1 MEKTRK
7 WRKILAMMLTVVMM
21 LQNAQ
26 SVMVFADVTNE
37 QIEQRL
43 AGNQEQTEETQP
55 AQSQVD
61 TRANGEEYK
70 TQSQETQDNGN
81 DGVDIGSPDAG
92 STTTEAKTSN
102 ADVSATIT
110 QSVFQADVSG
120 TTCNFVQMTAQIT
133 NNDTENPATGVSI
146 KALLNSAQLSWVNKY
161 GTETAG
167 AGAYAVDSNNTAD
180 LPDGSADGYNQIVMW
195 TDQTIGAG
203 ETVAYQFAAQI
214 IPENLDGVVNAWYVD
229 GTSCSY
235 TWENT
240 EILVPTPAPVESTPE
255 VAPPQTEPEEKP
267 EVKPEETTPEV
278 TEAPEVT
285 PAPEVTEVPEA
296 TPTPEVTEVPEA
308 TPTPEVT
315 EVPEATPTP
324 EPTQAADDDKQAKLD
339 EQNKLLSQ
347 SKDRLNLKKAPA
359 SNAKKNVKVQDGI
372 NGTTPENVSD
382 DVVYAEADKL
392 GEFITS
398 VTMYTSDGKP
408 YNPSSTVA
416 SNGKASFRLTI
427 SENDSINSEDGK
439 VHQLKAGRTY
449 TYELPTDLIK
459 NIREENGSIY
469 DTETGESWGTYRIY
483 TTSNGRIG
491 LDVTFND
498 NIGADAE
505 SGKPWN
511 TATTVTFTAQ
521 FRSDQIKTGET
532 ERIEFGDKATVD
544 VKFSD
549 AQTVTAVKSAG
560 EYVTSIGENGGF
572 RFTIDMDVDSDI
584 SKPITVTDT
593 LGSNLKLPKDP
604 KFEIKKGDTV
614 VDPSKY
620 TIDSTKNPFVITF
633 GEGLEKGEYSISYDA
648 EIKEIDKVNGKI
660 AGLNNNADIEYNGK
674 KVSAP
679 FEVDFSYDWIRK
691 NGTQVPG
698 TREVKWEL
706 NVNNSAL
713 RDISGKEI
721 TDQLITP
728 DNVYYDTTKPLK
740 IYRIENGLKINYVTV
755 DDWTTILKEDGKSWA
770 YTMGADA
777 GTYAYVF
784 EYSTIATQDGTY
796 FNTAR
801 IGKVPALGEVNVSSG
816 TGDGSGVGKRFV
828 EITSDKKYAK
838 WESTITIGTKG
849 SPSKDVIYTDTLLGN
864 HNFADPLSLQYGT
877 PDESVTGYASKVY
890 YTGVDRNDNFKLDRN
905 SDQKFTINFGK
916 FEPANQVRTIT
927 VTYYTLIDGS
937 GKLQNS
943 ATGLINDKT
952 YGAVA
957 SKVVSNRGLEKHG
970 RYNGDGTITWQID
983 IENGTGSWTEFTD
996 TYDAQ
1001 YQTIDTNSI
1010 QLYEGQTK
1018 PLNSNLYIKDIWNNG
1033 NGQFGFKVWLEN
1045 PGFSYR
1051 IVYNSRLKNID
1062 NSQWNDSLL
1071 IKNKVTA
1078 TGIGSSNEAEVTIPS
1093 NVFDKKVTQEAT
1105 EGTDK
1110 KFIAKYELDINPN
1123 KLDLSG
1129 GNSGQN
1135 DYHISD
1141 VMTGRSEVKTDTIKI
1156 IDQDTGNQIPIKDG
1170 TGYQAGKPCYT
1181 FRMND
1186 NNVLE
1191 IIIYNGNPHYY
1202 KLTYDAEIKP
1212 AQPGVTENVDYSN
1225 TATFSIANVKIID
1238 IVENHVEIEQDSS
1251 ASSSASYVGI
1261 KVKKVDNFNYGL
1273 TLPGATFAIC
1283 EGAFNNY
1290 EEAASKTV
1298 IERTTTVNGKTGS
1311 LDIGEGY
1318 FGQLSRT
1325 EENGTLRAGQTY
1337 TIYEIAAP
1345 NGYKLDKKTYII
1357 TFPKTDGTVVTVPT
1371 GSTLKEFGSTVTV
1384 ADQKVTSLYVEKVW
1398 ENDNNNEDGNRA
1410 SITVALKKTVNGITS
1425 TVENSSEELSNDNS
1439 WKYTWNELPTQE
1451 SVNGNTYPVSYS
1463 VEEINVPSG
1472 YSVSYSNVTY
1482 DESKNRYECTV
1493 TNTYTKQVKEVS
1505 VKKVWNDEN
1514 NQDGN
1519 RPNEIQVTLQ
1529 RTYTDAQGNEVRNE
1543 DVPVA
1548 ILAKDKTNPVTLKGS
1563 RSNTEGSWEPYS
1575 WGKLP
1580 ARINGK
1586 DITYSVKETI
1596 KYADNT
1602 PDNQKYTSN
1611 VTSTDKNGKVEI
1623 VLTNSI
1629 GTEKVNVTVSKKWQ
1643 NDNNNEDGNRPTS
1656 ITYVL
1661 YKKVN
1666 NSVEEINEK
1675 KVEVKKDGSWPD
1687 ATWEN
1692 LPKKSAGQV
1701 ITYLVKEKNV
1711 QFYEPSL
1718 SENEDGSGNFKY
1730 TMTNTYHRPET
1741 SVKVN
1746 KVWEDDNNRDGK
1758 RPAKITV
1765 TVKEVSGNSTQDVT
1779 FVQSGNESSVDLPK
1793 AGVGDDDKWSHTW
1806 ENLLKY
1812 RNGKEIEY
1820 TVEETAENNGLNSYE
1835 EPTVS
1840 KTKPKK
1846 SENVWNLLLT
1856 NTKKIEKVKVTVT
1869 KTWNDNNDQDGV
1881 RSNIKS
1887 ITFILKAN
1895 GENEK
1900 TYSMDSTAISSV
1912 NDWTQWTYEWSD
1924 LPKYE
1929 NGGTKINYTVDE
1941 SVEYKTGQNI
1951 DSRKYNEPVIS
1962 KISEDTDGNLV
1973 FNVTNTYTPETMSVK
1988 ATKTWDDNDNTDGL
2002 RDNIDKIIL
2011 TLQKRVAQGDVYSGD
2026 FTSEGIAE
2034 ATYEVPK
2041 DKYVDSDNWNTWDN
2055 LPKYAN
2061 GKLIQYRVKE
2071 DITYK
2076 TGETRSYTQK
2086 YNGNDSLDAS
2096 YVTGENKTNNQAA
2109 VAIQNVYGSEKIT
2122 INVNKIWNDREDRD
2136 GLRKHIKSIEFKLQ
2150 GRNKGTENWTTL
2162 TGKTQERDLSGDNP
2176 NYDIQVTWDNLSK
2189 YEGGVLREY
2198 RVVETVT
2205 YKDGTKDDEKYESP
2219 KYRNNLICGASGTVE
2234 IINTHIP
2241 EKVKVKVKKT
2251 WDDANNQDNYRPS
2264 ELNVT
2269 LYKVV
2274 ESGNGSTQ
2282 DVEVT
2287 EFPTAGES
2295 ANRTLTG
2302 VGVNKW
2308 SDEWTELYKYENGK
2322 EIQYKVLENSFDKK
2336 DKYTEKLESSEAIEN
2351 GTKVYS
2357 FTFTNTHTTDTTKL
2371 AVIKNWDDGNDIDG
2385 IRPKEIKL
2393 ELLADGTKIQDITLS
2408 ASKDPTRN
2416 WKWTSDDLPVNT
2428 KRTDKNT
2435 DYHRIVYTVKETT
2448 AFAEGTYKVSYMY
2461 QSELGTEVKP
2471 NENSWDTC
2479 ILTNTHETGTTN
2491 VLLLKYWY
2499 DNENKDRP
2507 EEAKFELTKQIWNTE
2522 TGKYDDPVTV
2532 DGSTKTVKGSAA
2544 LHLWQTTWEGLP
2556 KKENGKDIIYAV
2568 KELDVP
2574 KGYTAIIT
2582 GEKNVYTA
2590 TNILSTIKIHK
2601 RAIAGL
2607 QELEG
2612 AHMEL
2617 YVRDKETNT
2626 LEKIAEWVSG
2636 GEAKVITSKD
2646 NSKLVPGA
2654 VCVLKETAAPDGY
2667 TLAQD
2672 VEFTINSDGKVQEVY
2687 MYDGA
2692 TKVNVSK
2699 KTITGESEEGLEGAE
2714 LQILDKNGK
2723 PVSVDGQDYWTSD
2736 GTTKTISNLPVGN
2749 YILHEKKAPD
2759 GYYTAD
2765 DISFEITADGEVKV
2779 KTGETE
2785 EKVTELTMIDYP
2797 VTVSISKKDVTGKNE
2812 LKGATLGLYRVE
2824 SVTNPET
2831 GETTENLVQ
2840 VGETW
2845 ESGNTPKEIKN
2856 LIIGETYVLKE
2867 LKAPNG
2873 YSYAADIRF
2882 VVKND
2887 KEAEVVDH
2895 VQNIEM
2901 LDGKHNIQ
2909 IAKVVKGSD
2918 NSYVNVPGAEMQ
2930 IKKGDDIIEEWTSEN
2945 KPHIVE
2951 DKDNKIVSGETYI
2964 LHEKKAPAG
2973 YLLASDIVF
2982 TVGNDGK
2989 VSVVNDES
2997 QTNTSLINMIDEPQ
3011 TVTVL
3016 KTKEDGVTPLAG
3028 AKLQIVDSSKDKNDE
3043 GYVVETWTSGETA
3056 HTVEAKLSA
3065 DKTYYLEEVNA
3076 PAGYTI
3082 AERQKIDL
3090 DSTTKLISV
3099 VMKDAQTKVT
3109 ISKKAITG
3117 TDSIGGAEL
3126 RVIDKDGKVVVE
3138 KWTTKAG
3145 EDTTVTGVFNVG
3157 ETYTLQEVTPP
3168 AGYAKAAD
3176 INFTLNKK
3184 GEIVINDKTETSVV
3198 MRDAKLQIKVSKKD
3212 ITDTDE
3218 LPGAVLQIL
3227 DKADNSVIAEWT
3239 TTDKPVIITEKDCK
3253 KPLVAGNTYI
3263 LHEKTAPDGYAY
3275 AKDVEFTVHVDSIEG
3290 NEQLVTMHD
3299 AKNVVVVSKTDL
3311 AGTKELPGAKLQ
3323 ILSSDGKTVLES
3335 WTSTNE
3341 EYKVTKKLKAGE
3353 SYILREI
3360 EAPDGYA
3367 IADDVKFTVNK
3378 DGSTTKVVMKD
3389 AQTSVTVSKT
3399 DLTGEKEIA
3408 GAKLQI
3414 LNKNGKVMEEWT
3426 SDGKTHAVTAALVAD
3441 VTYILHEVSA
3451 PAGYRTAKDIEF
3463 TVDKTGKTTKVV
3475 MKDAPTKASILKTDE
3490 SGKALS
3496 GAQLVVKDSTGKELD
3511 KWTSDGKA
3519 HEITG
3524 LLTVGETYT
3533 LSEVS
3538 APSGYTVAP
3547 DQTFKMEDKDV
3558 IEVTMVDYQ
3567 ASGSGQITVTKK
3579 VTYANGGDFT
3589 DLIAQDDTFYVNLF
3603 TDAAGKYP
3611 YKGALPQAIHL
3622 VNASAGSVTFS
3633 DLAQGTYYV
3642 YETDAN
3648 GNVINLNQQGM
3659 HNGSQFMCTVDG
3671 GSNTVKLD
3679 LKAGPK
3685 EGAVNLENVF
3695 FDIPTGYSY
3704 KGEINI
3710 NKQVLKGTTQ
3720 TTTDDTFYA
3729 GIFTK
3734 GDDGVYNLFTL
3745 VQLVQN
3751 DTVTVEVPLGG
3762 KDGTE
3767 PINYYILETDADG
3780 NILDLDVFEYE
3791 VTGEGTV
3798 ALSKDN
3804 LSGNINL
3811 VNKIPEDTDGKLRV
3825 QKTDGNGVGLAG
3837 ASFRLTDEDGSVI
3850 DEWTSEA
3857 SAHELELEPGT
3868 YTLTEVQAPTGYT
3881 GAGSVTIKVDDD
3893 YNFSVSGEIDYS
3905 YKGGLLKIVNK
3916 ATPSTPSSGTPVS
3929 GGSTPASYSSALS
3942 GKVAVKTG
3950 DNTPIG
3956 AYAAVLVIAA
3966 LAIAGGIFYKK
3977 KRKNDK

>member
-43 AGNQEQTEETQP
+43 AGNQAQTEETQP
-55 AQSQVD
+55 DQSQVD

-120 TTCNFVQMTAQIT
+120 ATCNFVQMTAQIT
-133 NNDTENPATGVSI
+133 NNDTENPATGVSV
-146 KALLNSAQLSWVNKY
+146 KALLNSAQLNYVNGY
-161 GTETAG
+161 GTETTG
-167 AGAYAVDSNNTAD
+167 AGAYVVDSNNTAD
-180 LPDGSADGYNQIVMW
+180 LPSGSADGYNQIVMW

-214 IPENLDGVVNAWYVD
+214 IPASLDGVVNAWYVD

-240 EILVPTPAPVESTPE
+240 EILVPTQAPVEPAPE
-255 VAPPQTEPEEKP
+255 VVPPQTEPEEKP

-315 EVPEATPTP
+315 EVPEVTPTP
-324 EPTQAADDDKQAKLD
+324 EPTQAVDDDKQAKLD
-339 EQNKLLSQ
+339 EQNKLLGQ
-347 SKDRLNLKKAPA
+347 SKDRLKIRKA
-359 SNAKKNVKVQDGI
+359 AKAQGDVTNEGDGEGETPVAV
-372 NGTTPENVSD
+372 NG
-382 DVVYAEADKL
+382 DVVYANADEL
-392 GEFITS
+392 GKFITS
-398 VTMYTSDGKP
+398 VIMHTSDGNIYDPKKSP
-408 YNPSSTVA
+408 DVA
-416 SNGKASFRLTI
+416 SNGKASFTLTI
-427 SENDSINSEDGK
+427 SESDTKNADGK
-439 VHQLKAGRTY
+439 YEQLKPGIEYEY
-449 TYELPTDLIK
+449 TLPTDLIK
-459 NIREENGSIY
+459 NIKTENGVIY
-469 DTETGESWGTYRIY
+469 DTSAEAETWGTYEI
-483 TTSNGRIG
+483 SSADDGRVKLKVIFNNKIG
-491 LDVTFND
+491 TVEND
-498 NIGADAE
+498 G
-505 SGKPWN
+505 SPWL
-511 TATTVTFTAQ
+511 TATTLTFTAQ
-521 FRSDQIKTGET
+521 FNSEKIITGQKEEIK
-532 ERIEFGDKATVD
+532 FGDSAKID

-549 AQTVTAVKSAG
+549 AQTITAAKSAG
-560 EYVTSIGENGGF
+560 NYNPSIGTNGGF
-572 RFTIDMDVDSDI
+572 RFTIDMTVDS
-584 SKPITVTDT
+584 TVTDQIVLSDE
-593 LGSNLKLPKDP
+593 LGINLKLASVPN
-604 KFEIKKGDTV
+604 FVIKNGETVVTDYTLDTSSNPFTITFPNGLSKGD
-614 VDPSKY
+614 
-620 TIDSTKNPFVITF
+620 
-633 GEGLEKGEYSISYDA
+633 YSISYDT
-648 EIKEIDKVNGKI
+648 ELKDGVIDSVNGAQI
-660 AGLNNNADIEYNGK
+660 SGLTNTAQISYGNKTTPDITY
-674 KVSAP
+674 KVP
-679 FEVDFSYDWIRK
+679 FSYDWIK
-691 NGTQVPG
+691 KHGNQVAG
-698 TREVKWEL
+698 TREVKWTL
-706 NVNNSAL
+706 DVNNSAL
-713 RDISGKEI
+713 VDIGGK
-721 TDQLITP
+721 TVKDQLKNADFI
-728 DNVYYDTTKPLK
+728 YYDTTKPLK
-740 IYRIENGLKINYVTV
+740 IYKIIGNDRQAYSTIT
-755 DDWTTILKEDGKSWA
+755 DWTQILETDGKSWS
-770 YTMGADA
+770 YKMPDDA
-777 GTYAYVF
+777 GKFAYVF
-784 EYSTIATQDGTY
+784 EYSTIATKDGTY
-796 FNTAR
+796 LNTAN
-801 IGKVPALGEVNVSSG
+801 IGNATSIGQTTIAIGTG
-816 TGDGSGVGKRFV
+816 TGDGIQKQFV
-828 EITSDKKYAK
+828 EITEDKNYAK
-838 WESTITIGTKG
+838 WKTTVTIGKDG
-849 SPSKDVIYTDTLLGN
+849 STTDVVYSDTLYGN
-864 HNFADPLSLQYGT
+864 HNFADKLTLQYGEPNEKT
-877 PDESVTGYASKVY
+877 KGYASKVY
-890 YTGVDRNDNFKLDRN
+890 YSGINKIEGIAVAQGSSKE
-905 SDQKFTINFGK
+905 FTINFGK
-916 FEPANQVRTIT
+916 FAKADKNYTIT
-927 VTYYTLIDGS
+927 IIYYTSVDGS
-937 GKLQNS
+937 GNLQNL
-943 ATGLINDKT
+943 ATGEINDKT
-952 YGAVA
+952 YADVA
-957 SKVVSNRGLEKHG
+957 STVISNKGLEKHG
-970 RYNGDGTITWQID
+970 TYDSTNQTITWQID
-983 IENGTGSWTEFTD
+983 IENGTGDWTEFTD
-996 TYDAQ
+996 TYDSQ
-1001 YQTIDTNSI
+1001 YQEILPNTISI
-1010 QLYEGQTK
+1010 SEGQNVLSTRG
-1018 PLNSNLYIKDIWNNG
+1018 YIRDFQDNKNG
-1033 NGQFGFKVWLEN
+1033 TFTFEALLEN
-1045 PGFSYR
+1045 KSSSYR
-1051 IVYNSRLKNID
+1051 ITYVSRLKNID
-1062 NSQWNDSLL
+1062 SARWHDVLA
-1071 IKNKVTA
+1071 IKNTIAAKGI
-1078 TGIGSSNEAEVTIPS
+1078 TGTGTDTVNIPS
-1093 NVFDKKVTQEAT
+1093 NVFDKNVIPAIK
-1105 EGTDK
+1105 GSDG
-1110 KFIAKYELDINPN
+1110 KFIAKYELDINPH
-1123 KLDLSG
+1123 KFDLSG
-1129 GNSGQN
+1129 DDNTKK

-1141 VMTGRSEVKTDTIKI
+1141 VMTGRSEILTDTIKI
-1156 IDQDTGNQIPIKDG
+1156 INQDTQTEIPVRGG
-1170 TGYQAGKPCYT
+1170 TGYVEGQPCYSYEVT
-1181 FRMND
+1181 D
-1186 NNVLE
+1186 DNVLNL
-1191 IIIYNGNPHYY
+1191 IIYNGNPNYY

-1212 AQPGVTENVDYSN
+1212 TTPGITEYVDYSN
-1225 TATFSIANVKIID
+1225 TATFSIASVKVTD
-1238 IVENHVEIEQDSS
+1238 VVERHVEIIQDSS
-1251 ASSSASYVGI
+1251 ASAHASFVGV
-1261 KVKKVDNFNYGL
+1261 KVKKVDKYNNAQVL
-1273 TLPGATFAIC
+1273 AGATFAIC
-1283 EGAFNNY
+1283 EGAY
-1290 EEAASKTV
+1290 SDYDEASKRQAIATS
-1298 IERTTTVNGKTGS
+1298 TTVATEDTGKG
-1311 LDIGEGY
+1311 LKAGECY
-1318 FGQLSRT
+1318 FGQLNDT
-1325 EENGTLRAGQTY
+1325 TKNGTLSSKTTY
-1337 TIYEIAAP
+1337 TIYETNP
-1345 NGYKLDKKTYII
+1345 PEGYQLDKTTYII
-1357 TFPKTDGTVVTVPT
+1357 TFPSTNAAEVVTLPAGSKWADF
-1371 GSTLKEFGSTVTV
+1371 GSTLTVS
-1384 ADQKVTSLYVEKVW
+1384 DQPVTSLKVQKIWDDSNNKDRNRPKSITLGLYRKVGNNPEEKVSGRDQTITADTVV
-1398 ENDNNNEDGNRA
+1398 NDTNIWNAVWNDLP
-1410 SITVALKKTVNGITS
+1410 TMLTVNNVNYKVTYS
-1425 TVENSSEELSNDNS
+1425 VKEVDTLNDYN
-1439 WKYTWNELPTQE
+1439 
-1451 SVNGNTYPVSYS
+1451 VSYS
-1463 VEEINVPSG
+1463 GVE
-1472 YSVSYSNVTY
+1472 Y
-1482 DESKNRYECTV
+1482 DANTKVYKCTV
-1493 TNTYTKQVKEVS
+1493 TNKYNEQLKEVS
-1505 VKKVWNDEN
+1505 VKKVWDDEN

-1529 RTYTDAQGNEVRNE
+1529 RTYTDAQGEEVKNE
-1543 DVPVA
+1543 DVPA
-1548 ILAKDKTNPVTLKGS
+1548 TILAKDKTNPVTLKGS

-1575 WGKLP
+1575 WGELP
-1580 ARINGK
+1580 ARVNGK

-1629 GTEKVNVTVSKKWQ
+1629 GTEKVNVTVSKKWK
-1643 NDNNNEDGNRPTS
+1643 DDKNNADGNRPKS
-1656 ITYVL
+1656 ITYEL
-1661 YKKVN
+1661 YNNGKKIDEKTITVN
-1666 NSVEEINEK
+1666 L
-1675 KVEVKKDGSWPD
+1675 DGSWPD
-1687 ATWEN
+1687 ATWKD
-1692 LPKKSAGQV
+1692 LPKKSGGQV
-1701 ITYLVKEKNV
+1701 ITYLVKEKDV
-1711 QFYEPSL
+1711 QFYKSSS
-1718 SENEDGSGNFKY
+1718 SENEDTSGNFKY
-1730 TMTNTYHRPET
+1730 TMTNTYQRPET

-1779 FVQSGNESSVDLPK
+1779 FVRSGNKSSVDLPK
-1793 AGVGDDDKWSHTW
+1793 DDDKWSHTW
-1806 ENLLKY
+1806 EGLLKY
-1812 RNGKEIEY
+1812 RGGKEIEY
-1820 TVEETAENNGLNSYE
+1820 TVEETAENNGLNSYD

-1840 KTKPKK
+1840 KTKPTE
-1846 SENVWNLLLT
+1846 SENVWNLCLT
-1856 NTKKIEKVKVTVT
+1856 NKKEIEKVKVTVT

-1895 GENEK
+1895 GENKE
-1900 TYSMDSTAISSV
+1900 TYPMDSTAISSI
-1912 NDWTQWTYEWSD
+1912 NDWTQWTYQWSD

-1929 NGGTKINYTVDE
+1929 NGGKEINYTVDE

-1962 KISEDTDGNLV
+1962 KTSEDTDGNLV
-1973 FNVTNTYTPETMSVK
+1973 FNVTNTYTPETISVR
-1988 ATKTWDDNDNTDGL
+1988 ATKKWDDENNKDGL
-2002 RDNIDKIIL
+2002 RNKIEKITL
-2011 TLQKRVAQGDVYSGD
+2011 TLQKSVAPYNGFTDVETGVVCEIFPNSDGSY
-2026 FTSEGIAE
+2026 T
-2034 ATYEVPK
+2034 
-2041 DKYVDSDNWNTWDN
+2041 DSNNWKTWTD

-2071 DITYK
+2071 DITY
-2076 TGETRSYTQK
+2076 TSGETRKYTQT
-2086 YNGNDSLDAS
+2086 YNGTSLEAS
-2096 YVTGENKTNNQAA
+2096 NVTGDKGNVATVDIKNSQKPETISVRVSKT
-2109 VAIQNVYGSEKIT
+2109 
-2122 INVNKIWNDREDRD
+2122 WNDDEDRD
-2136 GLRKHIKSIEFKLQ
+2136 GLRKHIASIKFELQSRDKSTNGTAANGWTIQE
-2150 GRNKGTENWTTL
+2150 NKIYDF
-2162 TGKTQERDLSGDNP
+2162 TGDTP
-2176 NYDIQVTWDNLSK
+2176 NYNINEFSWDGLSK
-2189 YEGGVLREY
+2189 YKGGILQEY

-2205 YKDGTKDDEKYESP
+2205 YKDDTKESQKYDSP
-2219 KYRNNLICGASGTVE
+2219 EYQNNLISEKSGTVV
-2234 IINTHIP
+2234 ITNTHIP
-2241 EKVKVKVKKT
+2241 EKVKVKVTKI
-2251 WDDANNQDNYRPS
+2251 WNDAENQDNYRPDT
-2264 ELNVT
+2264 LKVT
-2269 LYKVV
+2269 LCKSV
-2274 ESGNGSTQ
+2274 ESEGEMRT
-2282 DVEVT
+2282 EKVT
-2287 EFPTAGES
+2287 EFPTKDS
-2295 ANRTLTG
+2295 ADRTLT
-2302 VGVNKW
+2302 NPSW
-2308 SDEWTELYKYENGK
+2308 ADEWTELYKYENGK
-2322 EIQYKVLENSFDKK
+2322 EIQYKVLENSFENK
-2336 DKYTEKLESSEAIEN
+2336 DKYEESLSSGETTENEI
-2351 GTKVYS
+2351 KVYT
-2357 FTFTNTHTTDTTKL
+2357 FTFTNKHTTDTTKL
-2371 AVIKNWDDGNDIDG
+2371 TVVKNWVDGNNVDN
-2385 IRPKEIKL
+2385 IRPNEIKL
-2393 ELLADGTKIQDITLS
+2393 ELLADGVKLQDITLK
-2408 ASKDPTRN
+2408 ASEDEDKN
-2416 WKWTSDDLPVNT
+2416 WRWTSGDLPVNSE
-2428 KRTDKNT
+2428 RTPEDSEN
-2435 DYHRIVYTVKETT
+2435 HRIVYTVKETAT
-2448 AFAEGTYKVSYMY
+2448 FAEGTYKVSYSY
-2461 QSELGTEVKP
+2461 LSDQGGSVKP
-2471 NENSWDTC
+2471 DEKSWDTC
-2479 ILTNTHETGTTN
+2479 VLTNTHETDTTN

-2499 DNENKDRP
+2499 DNDNAQRP
-2507 EEAKFELTKQIWNTE
+2507 EEAKFQLTKQVWNTE
-2522 TGKYDDPVTV
+2522 SGKYDDPVTV
-2532 DGSTKTVKGSAA
+2532 DNSVKTIKGSSA
-2544 LHLWQTTWEGLP
+2544 LHLWQTTWENLP

-2568 KELDVP
+2568 EEINVP

-2590 TNILSTIKIHK
+2590 INVLSTLEIHK
-2601 RAIAGL
+2601 TDITGS

-2612 AHMEL
+2612 AQMEL
-2617 YVRDKETNT
+2617 YVRNEKTNK
-2626 LEKIAEWVSG
+2626 LEKITEWKSG
-2636 GEAKVITSKD
+2636 NTAKVITSKD
-2646 NSKLVPGA
+2646 DSRLVPGA
-2654 VCVLKETAAPDGY
+2654 KCVLRETAAPNGY
-2667 TLAQD
+2667 TIAKD
-2672 VEFTINSDGKVQEVY
+2672 VEFTINSDGKVQQVY

-2692 TKVNVSK
+2692 TEVKVSK
-2699 KTITGESEEGLEGAE
+2699 KTLTGEGEEGLEGAR
-2714 LQILDKNGK
+2714 LQILDKDGK
-2723 PVSVDGQDYWTSD
+2723 AVSVDGQEFWTSD
-2736 GTTKTISNLPVGN
+2736 GTTKTISNLPVGS
-2749 YILHEKKAPD
+2749 YTLHEVEAPN
-2759 GYYTAD
+2759 GYYVAD
-2765 DISFEITADGEVKV
+2765 DINFEITADGEVKV

-2785 EKVTELTMIDYP
+2785 EKVDEITMIDYP

-2824 SVTNPET
+2824 TITDSET
-2831 GETTENLVQ
+2831 EKTTENLVQ
-2840 VGETW
+2840 VGESW
-2845 ESGNTPKEIKN
+2845 ETGDTAKEIKN
-2856 LIIGETYVLKE
+2856 LTIGATYVLRE

-2873 YSYAADIRF
+2873 YSYAEDIRF
-2882 VVKND
+2882 TVKGD
-2887 KEAEVVDH
+2887 KEAEVVNH
-2895 VQNIEM
+2895 VQSIEM
-2901 LDGKHNIQ
+2901 LDGRHNIQ
-2909 IAKVVKGSD
+2909 IAKVAKGSD
-2918 NSYVNVPGAEMQ
+2918 DSYINIPGAEMQ
-2930 IKKGDDIIEEWTSEN
+2930 IKKGDDIIETWISGD
-2945 KPHIVE
+2945 KPHAVE
-2951 DKDNKIVSGETYI
+2951 DKDNKIIAGETYI
-2964 LHEKKAPAG
+2964 LHEEKAPAG
-2973 YLLASDIVF
+2973 YLLASDITF
-2982 TVGNDGK
+2982 TVRNDGT

-3016 KTKEDGVTPLAG
+3016 KTEADGTTPLKG
-3028 AKLQIVDSSKDKNDE
+3028 AKLQIIDSSKDKNED
-3043 GYVVETWTSGETA
+3043 GYVVESWTSEETA
-3056 HTVEAKLSA
+3056 HTVAAKLSR
-3065 DKTYYLEEVNA
+3065 DKTYYLEEVEA
-3076 PAGYTI
+3076 PSGYTV
-3082 AERQKIDL
+3082 AERQEIKL
-3090 DSTTKLISV
+3090 DATTKLISV
-3099 VMKDAQTKVT
+3099 VMKDKQTKVT

-3117 TDSIGGAEL
+3117 EDSIGGAVL
-3126 RVIDKDGKVVVE
+3126 QVVDKDGKVVVE

-3145 EDTTVTGVFNVG
+3145 EDTTVTGVFSVG

-3168 AGYAKAAD
+3168 AGYAKASD
-3176 INFTLNKK
+3176 IKFTLDDK
-3184 GEIVINDKTETSVV
+3184 GEIVINNKTEKSVV
-3198 MRDAKLQIKVSKKD
+3198 MRDAKIQIKVSKKD

-3227 DKADNSVIAEWT
+3227 DKANNNKVIKEWT
-3239 TTDKPVIITEKDCK
+3239 TTDKPTIIKSDDLEKGNTF
-3253 KPLVAGNTYI
+3253 VVGNTYI

-3353 SYILREI
+3353 SYILRET

-3648 GNVINLNQQGM
+3648 GNVINLDQQGM

-3734 GDDGVYNLFTL
+3734 GDDGVYNLFTV

-3804 LSGNINL
+3804 LAGNINL

>member
-1 MEKTRK
+1 MDKTKK
-7 WRKILAMMLTVVMM
+7 WRKILAMMLTIVMM

-43 AGNQEQTEETQP
+43 AGGQTQTEQQQP
-55 AQSQVD
+55 DQSQVE

-70 TQSQETQDNGN
+70 TQPQESTDNGN
-81 DGVDIGSPDAG
+81 DGVDIGSPETSGA
-92 STTTEAKTSN
+92 TTEAKTSN
-102 ADVSATIT
+102 ADVSAKIT

-120 TTCNFVQMTAQIT
+120 VTCNFVQMTAEIT
-133 NNDTENPATGVSI
+133 NNDTENAATGVNI
-146 KALLNSAQLSWVNKY
+146 KALLLSSQLSYVTDY
-161 GTETAG
+161 GTLTSGVE
-167 AGAYAVDSNNTAD
+167 AYVPDSNNTSD
-180 LPDGSADGYNQIVMW
+180 LPDGSADGYDQIIMW
-195 TDQTIGAG
+195 ENQTIGAG
-203 ETVAYQFAAQI
+203 ETVSYQFAAQLNA
-214 IPENLDGVVNAWYVD
+214 ENLDGVVDAWYVD
-229 GTSCSY
+229 GTSCNY

-240 EILVPTPAPVESTPE
+240 EVLNPVQTPE
-255 VAPPQTEPEEKP
+255 ADQ
-267 EVKPEETTPEV
+267 EETPSDT
-278 TEAPEVT
+278 TQDSNQSSNQDSNQDST
-285 PAPEVTEVPEA
+285 QEA
-296 TPTPEVTEVPEA
+296 TPTPEVTEEATA

-315 EVPEATPTP
+315 ETPEATPTP
-324 EPTQAADDDKQAKLD
+324 EPTQAADEDKRAILDKQD
-339 EQNKLLSQ
+339 KLLSQ
-347 SKDRLNLKKAPA
+347 SSDRLNIKKSAKKKAKEQA
-359 SNAKKNVKVQDGI
+359 EEGQDQSVAGADVK
-372 NGTTPENVSD
+372 
-382 DVVYAEADKL
+382 YAETNEL
-392 GEFITS
+392 GEFIRS

-408 YNPSSTVA
+408 YDPNSTVA
-416 SNGKASFRLTI
+416 ANGKASFTLTI
-427 SENDSINSEDGK
+427 SENDSINSDGK

-449 TYELPTDLIK
+449 SYELPTELIK
-459 NIREENGSIY
+459 NIREENGSIL
-469 DTETGESWGTYRIY
+469 DKETGESWGKYRIY
-483 TTSNGRIG
+483 STQNGKVG

-498 NIGADAE
+498 NVGADNKD
-505 SGKPWN
+505 GKPWN
-511 TATTVTFTAQ
+511 TSTTITFTAQ
-521 FRSDQIKTGET
+521 FRSEKIKTGET
-532 ERIEFGDKATVD
+532 ETIKFGDQATVN

-549 AQTVTAVKSAG
+549 SQTITAVKSAG
-560 EYVTSIGENGGF
+560 EYDGSIGKNGGF
-572 RFTIDMDVDSDI
+572 RFNIDMDVDSDV
-584 SKPITVTDT
+584 SGAITVTDT
-593 LGSNLKLPKDP
+593 LGSNLKLSDEPD
-604 KFEIKKGDTV
+604 FEIKKGNTV
-614 VDPSKY
+614 LDSSKY
-620 TIDSTKNPFVITF
+620 TIDTTSNPFVITF
-633 GEGLEKGEYSISYDA
+633 GSGLEKGEYSISYDA

-660 AGLNNNADIEYNGK
+660 AGLNNNADIEYDGK

-740 IYRIENGLKINYVTV
+740 IYRIENGQKIDYVTV

-877 PDESVTGYASKVY
+877 PDESVTGYASNVY
-890 YTGVDRNDNFKLDRN
+890 YTGVDTNDNFKLDRN

-1156 IDQDTGNQIPIKDG
+1156 IDQDTRQQIPIKDG
-1170 TGYQAGKPCYT
+1170 TGYQAGEPCYT

-1212 AQPGVTENVDYSN
+1212 AQPGVTEDVNYSN

-1290 EEAASKTV
+1290 EDAANETV
-1298 IERTTTVNGKTGS
+1298 IKRTTTVNRKTGS

-1345 NGYKLDKKTYII
+1345 KGYKLDKKTYII
-1357 TFPKTDGTVVTVPT
+1357 TFPKTDSTVVTVPT

-1384 ADQKVTSLYVEKVW
+1384 ADQKITSLYVEKVW

-1425 TVENSSEELSNDNS
+1425 TVENSSEELSNDNN

-1482 DESKNRYECTV
+1482 VESKNRYECTV

-1505 VKKVWNDEN
+1505 VKKVWDDEN

-1519 RPNEIQVTLQ
+1519 RPKEIQVTLQ
-1529 RTYTDAQGNEVRNE
+1529 RTYTDAQGKEVRNE
-1543 DVPVA
+1543 DVPVT
-1548 ILAKDKTNPVTLKGS
+1548 ILEKDKKNPVTLKGS
-1563 RSNTEGSWEPYS
+1563 GSNTEENWEPYS
-1575 WGKLP
+1575 WGELP
-1580 ARINGK
+1580 ARVNGK

-1629 GTEKVNVTVSKKWQ
+1629 GTEKVNVTVSKEWK
-1643 NDNNNEDGNRPTS
+1643 NDNDNADGNRPKS
-1656 ITYVL
+1656 ITYEL

-1666 NSVEEINEK
+1666 GSNGEK
-1675 KVEVKKDGSWPD
+1675 IDEKTITVNRDGSWPD
-1687 ATWEN
+1687 ATWKD
-1692 LPKKSAGQV
+1692 LPKKSVGQV
-1701 ITYLVKEKNV
+1701 ITYLVKEKDV
-1711 QFYEPSL
+1711 QFYTSSL
-1718 SENEDGSGNFKY
+1718 SENKGTSGNFKY
-1730 TMTNTYHRPET
+1730 TMTNTYQRPET

-1746 KVWEDDNNRDGK
+1746 KVWADDNNRDGK

-1793 AGVGDDDKWSHTW
+1793 AGVRDDDKWSHTW
-1806 ENLLKY
+1806 EHLLKY
-1812 RNGKEIEY
+1812 RDGKEIEY
-1820 TVEETAENNGLNSYE
+1820 TVEETAENNGLNSYKS
-1835 EPTVS
+1835 TVS
-1840 KTKPKK
+1840 KPTE
-1846 SENVWNLLLT
+1846 SENVWNLRLT
-1856 NTKKIEKVKVTVT
+1856 NKKEIEKVKVTVT

-1895 GENEK
+1895 GKNEK
-1900 TYSMDSTAISSV
+1900 TYPMDSEAISRV

-1929 NGGTKINYTVDE
+1929 NGGKEINYTVEE

-1962 KISEDTDGNLV
+1962 KTAEDTDGNLV

-1988 ATKTWDDNDNTDGL
+1988 ATKEWDDAENTDGL
-2002 RDNIDKIIL
+2002 RKKIEKITL
-2011 TLQKRVAQGDVYSGD
+2011 TLQRRVAQGNNVYSGA
-2026 FTSEGIAE
+2026 FTNVGAQ
-2034 ATYEVPK
+2034 YEVPEAQYTDPDWK
-2041 DKYVDSDNWNTWDN
+2041 TWSG

-2061 GKLIQYRVKE
+2061 GNLIQYRVKE
-2071 DITYK
+2071 EITYAN
-2076 TGETRSYTQK
+2076 GETRRYTQT
-2086 YNGNDSLDAS
+2086 YNDKTLDES
-2096 YVTGENKTNNQAA
+2096 YVTGKNVNEDNVAT
-2109 VAIQNVYGSEKIT
+2109 VAIKNSYGAEKISVT
-2122 INVNKIWNDREDRD
+2122 AHKKWDDDNDRDKLRQYIVSIKFELKVRD
-2136 GLRKHIKSIEFKLQ
+2136 AETKDSWKSTGEEASYGTAELEPDYEITDTEWTDLPKYKDGKLQ
-2150 GRNKGTENWTTL
+2150 
-2162 TGKTQERDLSGDNP
+2162 
-2176 NYDIQVTWDNLSK
+2176 
-2189 YEGGVLREY
+2189 EY
-2198 RVVETVT
+2198 SVVETVE
-2205 YKDGTKDDEKYESP
+2205 YKKGTTDAQKYDTPIYDRTVSGKNGIITITNTHNPELVAVNVSKKWDDE
-2219 KYRNNLICGASGTVE
+2219 NNR
-2234 IINTHIP
+2234 
-2241 EKVKVKVKKT
+2241 
-2251 WDDANNQDNYRPS
+2251 DNYRPDKL
-2264 ELNVT
+2264 EVT
-2269 LYKVV
+2269 LTKAVTSTS
-2274 ESGNGSTQ
+2274 ESG
-2282 DVEVT
+2282 EVIT
-2287 EFPTAGES
+2287 TYQPVNEFPEESETAMIPLNS
-2295 ANRTLTG
+2295 D
-2302 VGVNKW
+2302 NKW
-2308 SDEWTELYKYENGK
+2308 SGKWTKLYKYENGK
-2322 EIQYKVLENSFDKK
+2322 EIQYKVTENISSDLKEKYTLENGEP
-2336 DKYTEKLESSEAIEN
+2336 TVISSGN
-2351 GTKVYS
+2351 TTT
-2357 FTFTNTHTTDTTKL
+2357 FTFTNKHTTDKTKL
-2371 AVIKNWDDGNDIDG
+2371 TVVKNWVDGNNVDN
-2385 IRPKEIKL
+2385 IRPNEIKL
-2393 ELLADGTKIQDITLS
+2393 ELLADGVKLQDITLK
-2408 ASKDPTRN
+2408 ASEDEDKN
-2416 WKWTSDDLPVNT
+2416 WRWTSGDLPVNSE
-2428 KRTDKNT
+2428 RTSEDSEN
-2435 DYHRIVYTVKETT
+2435 HRIVYTVKETT
-2448 AFAEGTYKVSYMY
+2448 TFAEGTYKVSYSY
-2461 QSELGTEVKP
+2461 LSDQGGYVKP
-2471 NENSWDTC
+2471 DENSWDTC
-2479 ILTNTHETGTTN
+2479 VLTNTHETDTTN

-2499 DNENKDRP
+2499 DNDNAQRP
-2507 EEAKFELTKQIWNTE
+2507 EEAKFQLTKQVWNTE
-2522 TGKYDDPVTV
+2522 SGKYDDPVTV
-2532 DGSTKTVKGSAA
+2532 DNSVKTIKGSSA
-2544 LHLWQTTWEGLP
+2544 LHLWQTTWENLP

-2568 KELDVP
+2568 EEINVP

-2590 TNILSTIKIHK
+2590 INVLSTLEIHK
-2601 RAIAGL
+2601 TDITGS

-2612 AHMEL
+2612 AQMEL
-2617 YVRDKETNT
+2617 YVRNKETNE
-2626 LEKIAEWVSG
+2626 LEKITEWKSG
-2636 GEAKVITSKD
+2636 NTAKVITSKD
-2646 NSKLVPGA
+2646 DSRLVPGA
-2654 VCVLKETAAPDGY
+2654 KCVLRETAAPNGY
-2667 TLAQD
+2667 TIAKD
-2672 VEFTINSDGKVQEVY
+2672 VEFTINSDGKVQQVY

-2692 TKVNVSK
+2692 TEVKVSK
-2699 KTITGESEEGLEGAE
+2699 KTLTGEGEEGLEGAR
-2714 LQILDKNGK
+2714 LQILDKDGK
-2723 PVSVDGQDYWTSD
+2723 AVSVDGQEFWTSD
-2736 GTTKTISNLPVGN
+2736 GTTKTISNLPVGS
-2749 YILHEKKAPD
+2749 YTLHEVEAPN
-2759 GYYTAD
+2759 GYYVAD
-2765 DISFEITADGEVKV
+2765 DINFEITADGEVKV

-2785 EKVTELTMIDYP
+2785 EKVDEITMVDYP

-2824 SVTNPET
+2824 TITDPET
-2831 GETTENLVQ
+2831 EKTTENLVQ
-2840 VGETW
+2840 VGESW
-2845 ESGNTPKEIKN
+2845 ETGDTAKEIKN
-2856 LIIGETYVLKE
+2856 LTIGATYVLRE

-2873 YSYAADIRF
+2873 YSYAEDIRF
-2882 VVKND
+2882 TVKGD
-2887 KEAEVVDH
+2887 KEAEVVNH
-2895 VQNIEM
+2895 VQSIEM
-2901 LDGKHNIQ
+2901 LDGRHNIQ
-2909 IAKVVKGSD
+2909 IAKVAKGSD
-2918 NSYVNVPGAEMQ
+2918 DSYINIPGAEMQ
-2930 IKKGDDIIEEWTSEN
+2930 IKKGDDIIETWISGD
-2945 KPHIVE
+2945 KPHAVE
-2951 DKDNKIVSGETYI
+2951 DKDNKIIAGETYI
-2964 LHEKKAPAG
+2964 LHEEKAPAG
-2973 YLLASDIVF
+2973 YLLASDITF
-2982 TVGNDGK
+2982 TVRNDGT

-3016 KTKEDGVTPLAG
+3016 KTEADGTTPLKG
-3028 AKLQIVDSSKDKNDE
+3028 AKLQIIDSSKDKNED
-3043 GYVVETWTSGETA
+3043 GYVVESWTSEETA
-3056 HTVEAKLSA
+3056 HTVATKLSR
-3065 DKTYYLEEVNA
+3065 DKIYYLEEVEA
-3076 PAGYTI
+3076 PSGYTV
-3082 AERQKIDL
+3082 AERQEIKL
-3090 DSTTKLISV
+3090 DATTKLISV
-3099 VMKDAQTKVT
+3099 VMKDKQTKVT

-3117 TDSIGGAEL
+3117 EDSIGGAVL
-3126 RVIDKDGKVVVE
+3126 QVVDKDGKVVVD

-3145 EDTTVTGVFNVG
+3145 EDTTVTGVFSVG

-3168 AGYAKAAD
+3168 AGYAKASD
-3176 INFTLNKK
+3176 IKFTLNDK
-3184 GEIVINDKTETSVV
+3184 GEIVINNKTEKSVV
-3198 MRDAKLQIKVSKKD
+3198 MRDAKIQIKVSKKD

-3227 DKADNSVIAEWT
+3227 DKANNNKVIKEWT
-3239 TTDKPVIITEKDCK
+3239 TTDKPTIIKSDDLEKGNAF
-3253 KPLVAGNTYI
+3253 VVGNTYI

-3441 VTYILHEVSA
+3441 VTYTLHEVSA

-3648 GNVINLNQQGM
+3648 GNVINLDQQGM

-3734 GDDGVYNLFTL
+3734 GDDGVYNLFTV

-3762 KDGTE
+3762 EDGTE

-3798 ALSKDN
+3798 ALSKEN
-3804 LSGNINL
+3804 LTGNINL
-3811 VNKIPEDTDGKLRV
+3811 VNKIPEESDGKLRV

-3837 ASFRLTDEDGSVI
+3837 ASFRLTDEDGTVV

-3881 GAGSVTIKVDDD
+3881 GVGSVTIEVDDD
-3893 YNFSVSGEIDYS
+3893 YNFSVDGEIEYS
-3905 YKGGLLKIVNK
+3905 YNNGLLKIVNK
-3916 ATPSTPSSGTPVS
+3916 VVPSDSTTPGTSGG
-3929 GGSTPASYSSALS
+3929 GGSTPASYSAALS